1 MYPQLKN
8 LLHQAED
15 RYLEQQEIQHFQYHT
30 ASLAQRLEIYEL
42 VREQEV
48 AIFQPVANQ
57 LLEVFSQQDGKVL
70 EQAVKNW
77 LSVMRYCA
85 MAMLLNNREFL
96 QQRSL
101 EWMTD
106 IAQARQTQD
115 IDRKISEWLQ
125 IELHQVLSSKQ
136 MTLLQPFFQQAS
148 DAILGMENS
157 MPAELEMV
165 SLEEQKAIEL
175 QVEAISAVASFSEM
189 DDLTVPEFDEES
201 MAQIVNFK
209 PQVESVEEPVM
220 VQMEEPMAEIPAFE
234 PEVESVEEPAMLQIE
249 APMAEIPAFEPQ
261 VESIEEPAMLQI
273 EEPMAEIPAFEPEV
287 ESPEEVTLVQIEE
300 PMASVESEDEFI
312 EEPAFSQAEVD
323 SLVDIAGFN
332 DGEEGL
338 SFEEL
343 TLGKSEA
350 EVLAAI
356 AQFGQLSEPA
366 WDESKSDSLAAIAA
380 VDDLEDLNSLEEP
393 VWGEVETDSSAA
405 FAGLEDLKSLEDQT
419 LVQSEWETIPQ
430 VDSSDDLEE
439 FKPLE
444 APQFS
449 QLD

>member
-57 LLEVFSQQDGKVL
+57 LLEVFSHQDGKVL

-85 MAMLLNNREFL
+85 MAMLLNNRGFL

-106 IAQARQTQD
+106 IVQARQTQD

-125 IELHQVLSSKQ
+125 VELHQVLSGKQ

-148 DAILGMENS
+148 DAILGIENS

-165 SLEEQKAIEL
+165 SLEEQQAIEL
-175 QVEAISAVASFSEM
+175 QVETIAAVANLSEM
-189 DDLTVPEFDEES
+189 EDLTMPEFDEES
-201 MAQIVNFK
+201 MAQIVSFK
-209 PQVESVEEPVM
+209 PQIESV
-220 VQMEEPMAEIPAFE
+220 
-234 PEVESVEEPAMLQIE
+234 
-249 APMAEIPAFEPQ
+249 
-261 VESIEEPAMLQI
+261 EEPAMLQI

-287 ESPEEVTLVQIEE
+287 ESVEEPVMLQIEEPMAEISAFEPEAESPEELTLVQIEE
-300 PMASVESEDEFI
+300 PMASVESEDESV
-312 EEPAFSQAEVD
+312 EAPAFSQAEVD
-323 SLVDIAGFN
+323 SLIDIASLN
-332 DGEEGL
+332 DGEADL

-343 TLGKSEA
+343 TMGKSEA
-350 EVLAAI
+350 EVLEAI
-356 AQFGQLSEPA
+356 AQFGQLPEPA
-366 WDESKSDSLAAIAA
+366 WDESESDSLAAIAA
-380 VDDLEDLNSLEEP
+380 VDGLGDLNSLEEP
-393 VWGEVETDSSAA
+393 VWGEVETDSSTA

-430 VDSSDDLEE
+430 VDSLDDLEQ

-444 APQFS
+444 APNFG
-449 QLD
+449 QLN